1 MIYMAEEEVI
11 ATSNWLVQSFL
22 TQLVF
27 FLLTSFVICREKY
40 HNDDDS
46 GDDSGGHKKNVEL
59 EKEIH
64 KQFQLRKKP
73 ARAVDNEKAAEEINA
88 KSSFI
93 KAAASTRCKVKGL
106 TLQVTLTTYKYI
118 FNDSSFAELKSYMS

>member
-1 MIYMAEEEVI
+1 MINSIIFSPSYRP
-11 ATSNWLVQSFL
+11 
-22 TQLVF
+22 F
-27 FLLTSFVICREKY
+27 FLTSFAICREKY

-46 GDDSGGHKKNVEL
+46 GDDSGGPKKNVEL

-64 KQFQLRKKP
+64 KQFQMRKKP
-73 ARAVDNEKAAEEINA
+73 ARAVDSEKAEEEINA

-106 TLQVTLTTYKYI
+106 TLKVTFYV
-118 FNDSSFAELKSYMS
+118 FNSSSLYSGLYRL